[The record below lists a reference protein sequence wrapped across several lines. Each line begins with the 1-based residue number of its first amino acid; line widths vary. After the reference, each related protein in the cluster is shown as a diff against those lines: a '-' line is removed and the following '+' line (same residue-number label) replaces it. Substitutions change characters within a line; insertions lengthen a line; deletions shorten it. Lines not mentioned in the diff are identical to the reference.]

1 VGSFMTASWKP
12 GPLSQS
18 CFEGVQELAADHPL
32 EKRVV
37 DPSSEPGEIA
47 AGERAEVHAGAA
59 RDHDALVRRRVS
71 AGTFER
77 ESSAITLPRKFQASV
92 LTVPQRLLPHSFPRP
107 LGGGAPPV
115 PQVPQNE
122 ISNLTVGKPIAISL
136 AATGAM
142 PNVGVR
148 RSSADRPDRAAY
160 PRPAPETRTAAGT
173 RR

>member
-1 VGSFMTASWKP
+1 MTASWKP

-18 CFEGVQELAADHPL
+18 CLKACRNSLPTIPL

-47 AGERAEVHAGAA
+47 AVSVRRYTRVAA
-59 RDHDALVRRRVS
+59 RDHDALVRAPGVGRHV
-71 AGTFER
+71 ER
-77 ESSAITLPRKFQASV
+77 ESSTAITFPGVQASV

-107 LGGGAPPV
+107 SEGARPPSRRCLRTK
-115 PQVPQNE
+115 

-142 PNVGVR
+142 PNVGGTPKVR
-148 RSSADRPDRAAY
+148 RIRPDRAAY